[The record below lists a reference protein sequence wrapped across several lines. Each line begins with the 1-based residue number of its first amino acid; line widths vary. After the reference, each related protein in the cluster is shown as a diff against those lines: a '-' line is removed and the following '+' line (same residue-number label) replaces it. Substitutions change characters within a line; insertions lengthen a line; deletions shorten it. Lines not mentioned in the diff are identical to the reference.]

1 MTTLGRST
9 TIRFLVV
16 SMLVLAATA
25 WAQTLPP
32 IAEQM
37 AKTYGLDS
45 FGQIEAIRYTFNL
58 DVGALQLSRAW
69 VWDLK
74 ADRVSYAGKD
84 QAGQPVKATYVRSQL
99 SSQPAVVKDEVDPA
113 FINDQY
119 WLLFPFH
126 VVWDSG
132 GDGAHVEDTGRHKL
146 PLGEGSAERVVVKYP
161 SEGGYA
167 PGDTWELYV
176 GADHRVEEFIY
187 HGGGPGIQKRPSLL
201 IATWAGYKQAGPL
214 LISTDHRGTA
224 DGKPM
229 RVFFSDVAVKLMGS
243 DTWVNA
249 E

>member
-1 MTTLGRST
+1 MRSIIYIHGAGPDHQSAAIPHAFLRCHQACAAPMVAGRPRGLQPGSAWGRTGWPGTAAGGRISFNHRGGPSMTTLGRST
-9 TIRFLVV
+9 TIRLLGV
-16 SMLVLAATA
+16 SMLVLVATA

-58 DVGALQLSRAW
+58 EVGALQLSRAW
-69 VWDLK
+69 VWELK
-74 ADRVSYAGKD
+74 ADRVSYEGKD

-119 WLLFPFH
+119 WLIFPLH

-132 GDGAHVEDTGRHKL
+132 GNGAQVEATGRHKR

-161 SEGGYA
+161 
-167 PGDTWELYV
+167 
-176 GADHRVEEFIY
+176 
-187 HGGGPGIQKRPSLL
+187 
-201 IATWAGYKQAGPL
+201 
-214 LISTDHRGTA
+214 
-224 DGKPM
+224 
-229 RVFFSDVAVKLMGS
+229 
-243 DTWVNA
+243 
-249 E
+249 